1 MDTCSIRFDQVTNK
15 TNFLSQD
22 QKTWRRSNVIRSSE
36 RKEIY
41 KLKKLLE
48 VKWKNWVKNMSSEFD
63 SFERLPF
70 SLKLKKILS
79 TQRFFIVKLFLEWL
93 SYYSWNF
100 LISLKDFQKPINWIK
115 GLVIICLPS
124 LFIFLTWK
132 WCLA

>member
-1 MDTCSIRFDQVTNK
+1 LIKWPTKQTFWVKIKRHDVDQMWFDQVK
-15 TNFLSQD
+15 
-22 QKTWRRSNVIRSSE
+22 E
-36 RKEIY
+36 RKYINWKSCW
-41 KLKKLLE
+41 KLN
-48 VKWKNWVKNMSSEFD
+48 WKNWVKNMSSEFD